1 MKTRAAAAHRRRCA
15 AHPDRSG
22 RSRCGARRC
31 GRDRGAS
38 PSDGATNGRRA
49 PFGASEAQREKIVG
63 GACVVCLQ
71 TKGLTPAH
79 LAPRSLGGCDHPDCV
94 VPLCWTHHRAYDTG
108 RLDLLP
114 HLEPHW
120 RAEVAHAVSHLG
132 LIGAVRR
139 LAPGRR

>member
-1 MKTRAAAAHRRRCA
+1 MKRTPLRRSTALRSGPGPLRVVPLRRRPLRPGPWNR
-15 AHPDRSG
+15 PD
-22 RSRCGARRC
+22 AE
-31 GRDRGAS
+31 
-38 PSDGATNGRRA
+38 ATNGRRA

-63 GACVVCLQ
+63 GACVVCCQ

-108 RLDLLP
+108 RLELLP
-114 HLEPHW
+114 HLEPQR
-120 RAEVAHAVSHLG
+120 RAEIAHAVSHLG

>member
-1 MKTRAAAAHRRRCA
+1 VRQ
-15 AHPDRSG
+15 
-22 RSRCGARRC
+22 
-31 GRDRGAS
+31 RG
-38 PSDGATNGRRA
+38 PRA

-63 GACVVCLQ
+63 GACVVCRQ
-71 TKGLTPAH
+71 AKGLTPAH
-79 LAPRSLGGCDHPDCV
+79 QAPRSLGGCDHPDCV

-108 RLDLLP
+108 RLELLP
-114 HLEPHW
+114 HLEPTW